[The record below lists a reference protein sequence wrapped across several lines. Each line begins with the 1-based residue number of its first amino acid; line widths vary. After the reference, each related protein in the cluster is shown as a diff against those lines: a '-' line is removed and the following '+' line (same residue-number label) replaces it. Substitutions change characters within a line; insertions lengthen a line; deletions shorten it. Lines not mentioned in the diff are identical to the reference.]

1 MKPQRIGTI
10 FKGKTHTADTIV
22 DWDEFAKLV
31 NVGEIVK
38 TLTGDLIV
46 TQKEFEET
54 SDALKI
60 NIYANP
66 L

>member
-10 FKGKTHTADTIV
+10 FKGNTHTADTIV
-22 DWDEFAKLV
+22 DWDELAKRV
-31 NVGEIVK
+31 NVGEIIK
-38 TLTGDLIV
+38 TRTGDLVV
-46 TQKEFEET
+46 TQKVFEET
-54 SDALKI
+54 SDAFKI